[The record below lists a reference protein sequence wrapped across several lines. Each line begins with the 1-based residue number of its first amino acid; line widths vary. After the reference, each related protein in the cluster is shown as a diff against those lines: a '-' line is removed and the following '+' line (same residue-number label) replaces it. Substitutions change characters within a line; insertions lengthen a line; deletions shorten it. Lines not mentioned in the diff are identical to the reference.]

1 MVWPSRASCKVQSSR
16 LRDQKWFFWQIW
28 GGAVWLGGAGWAGRG
43 GAGINLMENQCSVHR
58 MSRNFLY
65 TSTAHPGH
73 GPNTGSML
81 GLCADSFYRRMHNKY
96 WKYNTAKL
104 SAYPS
109 WICTFKTIYFGPP
122 WLPPHLEF
130 QFKMDQITCSHFP
143 VAAQHQPSVILTG
156 EIEFQT
162 TTISHFAPEDR
173 VKQCDNN
180 NHK

>member
-1 MVWPSRASCKVQSSR
+1 MCGGRTLSAGETGEMWGSARQTWPA
-16 LRDQKWFFWQIW
+16 
-28 GGAVWLGGAGWAGRG
+28 A
-43 GAGINLMENQCSVHR
+43 INLMENQCSVHR

-96 WKYNTAKL
+96 WKYNSAKL

-109 WICTFKTIYFGPP
+109 WISTFKTIYFGPP

-143 VAAQHQPSVILTG
+143 VAASTSPAQPSPAPAQHQPSPVLFLRG
-156 EIEFQT
+156 KLNFKQQQSH
-162 TTISHFAPEDR
+162 ISAPEDR